1 VFFGGVSAASPDS
14 EFARIAPDHPV
25 FELTLQPPD

>member
-1 VFFGGVSAASPDS
+1 MFFGGVSAASPDS

-25 FELTLQPPD
+25 FELSFPGPD